1 MNHYQALQLAHRW
14 LIAARTADKIGGDEL
29 AEDMAN
35 IENALTLHPDQIG
48 PGEQPIPYEDL
59 YGKFV
64 RTRAQFMNEVNM
76 TSLLAQAIRDM
87 LDVPKEGTDIGEP
100 IERARNLAEAS
111 KNGRA
116 CPTLLDEAVDR
127 MLAWDAGDDSLDY
140 DRDILPKLKEA
151 RAGAP
156 TLLPAR
162 DSLWAATAAI
172 KFLVAVLDECGKQ
185 VMLDLGTV
193 RKIETAREL
202 AQKLETA

>member
-1 MNHYQALQLAHRW
+1 MNHYQALKLAHAW

-48 PGEQPIPYEDL
+48 DAKPVPYEDL
-59 YGKFV
+59 FAKFIAL
-64 RTRAQFMNEVNM
+64 RARYMNEVNL
-76 TSLLAQAIRDM
+76 TALLAGSIREM
-87 LDVPKEGTDIGEP
+87 LDPNLDAAAEQE
-100 IERARNLAEAS
+100 ARRKADLIQEAS
-111 KNGRA
+111 KNGRD

-127 MLAWDAGDDSLDY
+127 MLAWDAGDESLDY